1 MIKIKRKTGLN
12 ILLIV
17 FVVSFF
23 ITPIGY
29 WSKVWLTRLFTFEPD
44 IEQQS
49 EMEHLPS
56 YDWKLRNAQGETF
69 NFERSKGDVVF
80 VNLWASWLLPSA
92 AELKG
97 IQKLTDDYKGKVDFY
112 IVTNEERYPVEE
124 FMAENKYTF
133 PVTYRIVGEKS
144 PIDTI
149 PVPATYIIDKKGNI
163 RVHQK
168 GIADWD
174 NEKVRKLLDALIEE

>member
-1 MIKIKRKTGLN
+1 MKIKRKTGLN

-23 ITPIGY
+23 ITPVGY
-29 WSKVWLTRLFTFEPD
+29 WSKVWLTRLFTFDPEL
-44 IEQQS
+44 EQQS
-49 EMEHLPS
+49 NLQQIPT
-56 YDWKLRNAQGETF
+56 YDWKLRDAEGQTF

-80 VNLWASWLLPSA
+80 INLWASWLLPSA
-92 AELKG
+92 AELNG
-97 IQKLTDDYKGKVDFY
+97 IQKLADEYQGKVDFY
-112 IVTNEERYPVEE
+112 IITNEERYPVEE
-124 FMAENKYTF
+124 FMKKNDYDF

-144 PIDTI
+144 PIDTTQ
-149 PVPATYIIDKKGNI
+149 VPATYILDKLGKI

-174 NEKVRKLLDALIEE
+174 NDKVRGLLDSLIAE